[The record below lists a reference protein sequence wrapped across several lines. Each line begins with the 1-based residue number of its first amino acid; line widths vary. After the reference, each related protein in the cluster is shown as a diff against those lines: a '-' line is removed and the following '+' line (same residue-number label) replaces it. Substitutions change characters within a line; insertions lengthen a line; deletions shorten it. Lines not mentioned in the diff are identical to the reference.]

1 MRPTHVLVATSDG
14 EKLTG
19 ETWMALEDFAK
30 LFTYG
35 KTMTI
40 DEATGMM
47 GITQDV
53 LVRQDERGQP

>member
-19 ETWMALEDFAK
+19 ETWMTLEDFVA

-35 KTMTI
+35 TRWGVNKHGPTMTNEI
-40 DEATGMM
+40 RVAAPVEGGET
-47 GITQDV
+47 
-53 LVRQDERGQP
+53 